1 MNSLIYFNNCAST
14 QDELIDFLNQHYL
27 SEDFLAIYTFNQTK
41 GRGQYGNSW
50 ENLPE
55 ENLAYSFALK
65 TKNINVSD
73 TCFNFYTAILVRDFI
88 ANLTKTEV
96 KIKWPND
103 LILKNKKICGMLF
116 EKNKNYFVVG
126 IGINILQE
134 NFKNLPKAGSVLSQT
149 GLSFELKA
157 FTESLHQYLF
167 EHLVQKEI
175 PNDVL
180 ELYHLHLYRKNEV
193 SVFEKNEVRQNG
205 IIQNVDE
212 NGHIWIDL
220 ENEGLQK
227 FFHKEIE
234 LLY

>member
-27 SEDFLAIYTFNQTK
+27 SEDFLAVYTFNQTK

-65 TKNINVSD
+65 TKNINISD

-149 GLSFELKA
+149 GLSFELKG

-175 PNDVL
+175 PNNIL

-205 IIQNVDE
+205 IIKNVDE
-212 NGHIWIDL
+212 TGHIWIDL
-220 ENEGLQK
+220 EKEGLQK

>member
-27 SEDFLAIYTFNQTK
+27 SEDFLAVYTFNQTK

-134 NFKNLPKAGSVLSQT
+134 NFKNLPKAGSVLRQT

-175 PNDVL
+175 PNNIL

-193 SVFEKNEVRQNG
+193 SVFEKNKVRQNG
-205 IIQNVDE
+205 IIKNVDE
-212 NGHIWIDL
+212 TGHIWIDL

>member
-27 SEDFLAIYTFNQTK
+27 SEDFLAVYTFNQTK

-65 TKNINVSD
+65 TKNINISD

-149 GLSFELKA
+149 RLSFELKP

-167 EHLVQKEI
+167 EHLIQKEI
-175 PNDVL
+175 PNNIL
-180 ELYHLHLYRKNEV
+180 ELYQLHLYRKNEV
-193 SVFEKNEVRQNG
+193 SVFEKNKVRQNG

-212 NGHIWIDL
+212 SGYIWIDL

>member
-27 SEDFLAIYTFNQTK
+27 SEDFLAVYTFNQTK

-175 PNDVL
+175 PNNIL

-205 IIQNVDE
+205 IIKNVDE

>member
-27 SEDFLAIYTFNQTK
+27 SEDFLAVYTFNQTK

-55 ENLAYSFALK
+55 ENLAFSFALK

-116 EKNKNYFVVG
+116 EKSKNYFVVG

-175 PNDVL
+175 PNNIL
-180 ELYHLHLYRKNEV
+180 ELYQLHLYRKNEV

-212 NGHIWIDL
+212 NGYIWIDL
-220 ENEGLQK
+220 EIEGLQK

>member
-27 SEDFLAIYTFNQTK
+27 SEDFLAVYTFNQTK

-65 TKNINVSD
+65 TKNINISD

-116 EKNKNYFVVG
+116 EKSKNYFVVG

-157 FTESLHQYLF
+157 FTESLHQYIF

-175 PNDVL
+175 PNNIL

-212 NGHIWIDL
+212 NGYIWIDL

>member
-27 SEDFLAIYTFNQTK
+27 SEDFLAVYTFNQTK

-205 IIQNVDE
+205 IIKNVDE
-212 NGHIWIDL
+212 TGHIWIDL

>member
-27 SEDFLAIYTFNQTK
+27 SEDFLAVYTFNQTK

-116 EKNKNYFVVG
+116 EKSKNYFVVG
-126 IGINILQE
+126 IGINILQK

-175 PNDVL
+175 PNNIL

-212 NGHIWIDL
+212 NGYIWIDL

>member
-27 SEDFLAIYTFNQTK
+27 SEDFLAVYTFNQTK

-65 TKNINVSD
+65 TKNINISD

-116 EKNKNYFVVG
+116 EKSKNYFVVG

-175 PNDVL
+175 PNNIL

-193 SVFEKNEVRQNG
+193 SVFEKNKVRQNG
-205 IIQNVDE
+205 IIKNVDE
-212 NGHIWIDL
+212 TGHIWIDL
-220 ENEGLQK
+220 ENEGIQK
-227 FFHKEIE
+227 YFHKEIE

>member
-27 SEDFLAIYTFNQTK
+27 SEDFLAVYTFNQTK

-65 TKNINVSD
+65 TKNINISD

-134 NFKNLPKAGSVLSQT
+134 NFKNLPKAGSILSQT
-149 GLSFELKA
+149 GLSFELEA

-212 NGHIWIDL
+212 TGHIWIDL

>member
-27 SEDFLAIYTFNQTK
+27 SEDFLAVYTFNQTK

-55 ENLAYSFALK
+55 KNLAYSFALK

-175 PNDVL
+175 PNNIL
-180 ELYHLHLYRKNEV
+180 ELYQLHLYRKNEV

-205 IIQNVDE
+205 IIKNVDE
-212 NGHIWIDL
+212 NGYIWIDL
-220 ENEGLQK
+220 ENEGLKK

>member
-27 SEDFLAIYTFNQTK
+27 SEDFLAVYTFNQTK

-116 EKNKNYFVVG
+116 EKSKNYFVVG

-175 PNDVL
+175 PNNIL
-180 ELYHLHLYRKNEV
+180 ELYQLHLYRKNEV

-205 IIQNVDE
+205 IIENVDE
-212 NGHIWIDL
+212 TGHIWIDL

>member
-27 SEDFLAIYTFNQTK
+27 SEDFLAVYTFNQTK

-116 EKNKNYFVVG
+116 EKSKNYFVVG

-175 PNDVL
+175 PNNIL
-180 ELYHLHLYRKNEV
+180 ELYQLHLYRKNEV
-193 SVFEKNEVRQNG
+193 SVFEKNKVRQNG
-205 IIQNVDE
+205 IIKNVDE
-212 NGHIWIDL
+212 TGHIWIDL

>member
-27 SEDFLAIYTFNQTK
+27 SEDFLAVYTFNQTK

-116 EKNKNYFVVG
+116 EKDKNYFVVG

-175 PNDVL
+175 PNNIL
-180 ELYHLHLYRKNEV
+180 ELYHLHLYRNNEV
-193 SVFEKNEVRQNG
+193 SVFEKNKVRQNG

-212 NGHIWIDL
+212 NGYIWIDL

>member
-27 SEDFLAIYTFNQTK
+27 SEDFLAVYTFNQTK

-88 ANLTKTEV
+88 ANLTKTEL

-149 GLSFELKA
+149 GLSFELKT

-175 PNDVL
+175 PNNIL

-205 IIQNVDE
+205 IIKNVDE

>member
-27 SEDFLAIYTFNQTK
+27 SEDFLAVYTFNQTK

-103 LILKNKKICGMLF
+103 LILKNKKRCGMLF
-116 EKNKNYFVVG
+116 EKSKNYFVVG

-175 PNDVL
+175 PNNIL

-205 IIQNVDE
+205 IIKNVDE
-212 NGHIWIDL
+212 NGYIWIDL

>member
-27 SEDFLAIYTFNQTK
+27 SEDFLAVYTFNQTK

-175 PNDVL
+175 PNNIL

-193 SVFEKNEVRQNG
+193 SVFEKNKVRQNG
-205 IIQNVDE
+205 IIKNVDE
-212 NGHIWIDL
+212 NGYIWIDL

>member
-65 TKNINVSD
+65 TKNINISD

-116 EKNKNYFVVG
+116 EKKKNYFVVG

-175 PNDVL
+175 PNDIL

-212 NGHIWIDL
+212 NGYIWIDL

>member
-27 SEDFLAIYTFNQTK
+27 SEDFLAVYTFNQTK

-65 TKNINVSD
+65 TKNINISD

-88 ANLTKTEV
+88 ANLTKTEA

-175 PNDVL
+175 PNNIL
-180 ELYHLHLYRKNEV
+180 ELYQLHLYRKNEV

-205 IIQNVDE
+205 IIKNVDE
-212 NGHIWIDL
+212 NGYIWIDL

>member
-27 SEDFLAIYTFNQTK
+27 SEDFLAVYTFNQTK

-116 EKNKNYFVVG
+116 EKSKNYFVVG

-175 PNDVL
+175 PNNIL

-212 NGHIWIDL
+212 NGYIWIDL

>member
-27 SEDFLAIYTFNQTK
+27 SEDFLAVYTFNQTK

-55 ENLAYSFALK
+55 KNLAYSFALK

-116 EKNKNYFVVG
+116 EKSKNYFVVG

-175 PNDVL
+175 PNNIL
-180 ELYHLHLYRKNEV
+180 ELYHLYLYRKNEV

-205 IIQNVDE
+205 IIKNVDE
-212 NGHIWIDL
+212 NGYIWIDL

>member
-1 MNSLIYFNNCAST
+1 MKSLIYFNNCAST
-14 QDELIDFLNQHYL
+14 QDELIDFLNRHYL
-27 SEDFLAIYTFNQTK
+27 SEDFLAVYTFNQTK

-73 TCFNFYTAILVRDFI
+73 TCFNFYTAILVRNFI

-116 EKNKNYFVVG
+116 EKDKNYFVVG

-157 FTESLHQYLF
+157 FTESLHQYIF

-205 IIQNVDE
+205 IIQNIDE
-212 NGHIWIDL
+212 NGYIWIDL

>member
-27 SEDFLAIYTFNQTK
+27 SEDFLAVYTFNQTK

-175 PNDVL
+175 PNNIL
-180 ELYHLHLYRKNEV
+180 ELYQLYLYRKNEV
-193 SVFEKNEVRQNG
+193 SVFEKNKVRQNG

-212 NGHIWIDL
+212 TGHIWIDL

>member
-27 SEDFLAIYTFNQTK
+27 SEDFLAVYTFNQTK

-65 TKNINVSD
+65 TKNINISD

-103 LILKNKKICGMLF
+103 LILKSKKICGMLF
-116 EKNKNYFVVG
+116 EKSKNYFVVG

-157 FTESLHQYLF
+157 FTESLNQYLF

-175 PNDVL
+175 PNNIL

-212 NGHIWIDL
+212 NGYIWIDL
-220 ENEGLQK
+220 ENEGLEK

>member
-27 SEDFLAIYTFNQTK
+27 SEDFLAVYTFNQTK

-149 GLSFELKA
+149 GLSFELKG
-157 FTESLHQYLF
+157 FTESFHQYLF

-175 PNDVL
+175 PNNIL
-180 ELYHLHLYRKNEV
+180 ELYHLYLYRKNEV

-212 NGHIWIDL
+212 NGYIWIDL

>member
-27 SEDFLAIYTFNQTK
+27 SEDFLAVYTFNQTK

-55 ENLAYSFALK
+55 KNLAYSFALK

-88 ANLTKTEV
+88 ANLTKSEV

-175 PNDVL
+175 PNNIL

-212 NGHIWIDL
+212 NGYIWIDL

>member
-27 SEDFLAIYTFNQTK
+27 SEDFLAVYTFNQTK

-55 ENLAYSFALK
+55 KNLAYSFALK

-116 EKNKNYFVVG
+116 EKSKNYFVVG

-175 PNDVL
+175 PNNIL

-193 SVFEKNEVRQNG
+193 SVFEKNKVRQNG
-205 IIQNVDE
+205 IIENVDE
-212 NGHIWIDL
+212 TGHIWIDL

>member
-27 SEDFLAIYTFNQTK
+27 SEDFLAVYTFNQTK

-149 GLSFELKA
+149 GLSFELKTFA
-157 FTESLHQYLF
+157 ESLHQYIF

-175 PNDVL
+175 PNNIL
-180 ELYHLHLYRKNEV
+180 ELYQLRLYRKNEV

-205 IIQNVDE
+205 IIKNVDE
-212 NGHIWIDL
+212 NGYIWIDL

>member
-134 NFKNLPKAGSVLSQT
+134 NFKNLPKAGSILSQT
-149 GLSFELKA
+149 GLFFELKA

-212 NGHIWIDL
+212 NGYIWIDL

>member
-27 SEDFLAIYTFNQTK
+27 SEDFLAVYTFNQTK

-65 TKNINVSD
+65 TKNINISD

-134 NFKNLPKAGSVLSQT
+134 NFKNLPKAGSILSQT
-149 GLSFELKA
+149 GLSFELKS

-175 PNDVL
+175 PNNIL

-212 NGHIWIDL
+212 NGYIWIDL

>member
-27 SEDFLAIYTFNQTK
+27 SEDFLAVYTFNQTK

-65 TKNINVSD
+65 TKTINVSD

-116 EKNKNYFVVG
+116 EKSKNYFVVG

-175 PNDVL
+175 PNNIL

-212 NGHIWIDL
+212 NGYIWIDL

>member
-27 SEDFLAIYTFNQTK
+27 SEDFLAVYTFNQTK

-149 GLSFELKA
+149 GLSFELKG
-157 FTESLHQYLF
+157 FTESFHQYLF

-175 PNDVL
+175 PNNIL

-205 IIQNVDE
+205 IIKNVDE
-212 NGHIWIDL
+212 TGHIWIDL

>member
-27 SEDFLAIYTFNQTK
+27 SEDFLAVYTFNQTK

-65 TKNINVSD
+65 NKNINVSD

-149 GLSFELKA
+149 GLSFELKTFA
-157 FTESLHQYLF
+157 ESLHQYLF

-175 PNDVL
+175 PNNIL

-205 IIQNVDE
+205 IIKNVDE
-212 NGHIWIDL
+212 TGHIWIDL

>member
-27 SEDFLAIYTFNQTK
+27 SEDFLAVYTFNQTK

-175 PNDVL
+175 PNNIL

-193 SVFEKNEVRQNG
+193 SVFEKNKVRQNG
-205 IIQNVDE
+205 IIENVDE
-212 NGHIWIDL
+212 NGYIWIDL

>member
-27 SEDFLAIYTFNQTK
+27 SEDFLAVYTFNQTK

-175 PNDVL
+175 PNNIL

-193 SVFEKNEVRQNG
+193 SVFEKNKVRQNG
-205 IIQNVDE
+205 IIENVDE
-212 NGHIWIDL
+212 TGHIWIDL

>member
-27 SEDFLAIYTFNQTK
+27 SEDFLAVYTFNQTK

-65 TKNINVSD
+65 TKNINISD

-175 PNDVL
+175 PNNIL

-205 IIQNVDE
+205 IIKNVDE
-212 NGHIWIDL
+212 TGHIWIDL

>member
-27 SEDFLAIYTFNQTK
+27 SEDFLAVYTFNQTK

-134 NFKNLPKAGSVLSQT
+134 YFKNLPKAGSVLSQT

-175 PNDVL
+175 PNNIL

-205 IIQNVDE
+205 IIKNVDE
-212 NGHIWIDL
+212 TGHIWIDL

>member
-27 SEDFLAIYTFNQTK
+27 SEDFLAVYTFNQTK

-55 ENLAYSFALK
+55 ENLAFSFALK

-134 NFKNLPKAGSVLSQT
+134 NFKNLPKAGSILSQT

-175 PNDVL
+175 PNNIL

-212 NGHIWIDL
+212 TGHIWIDL

>member
-27 SEDFLAIYTFNQTK
+27 SEDFLAVYTFNQTK

-65 TKNINVSD
+65 TKNINISD
-73 TCFNFYTAILVRDFI
+73 TYFNFYTAILVRDFI

-116 EKNKNYFVVG
+116 EKSKNYFVVG

-175 PNDVL
+175 PNNIL

-212 NGHIWIDL
+212 NGYIWIDL

>member
-27 SEDFLAIYTFNQTK
+27 SEDFLAVYTFNQTQ

-116 EKNKNYFVVG
+116 EKSKNYFVVG

-134 NFKNLPKAGSVLSQT
+134 NFKNLPKAGSILSQT

-175 PNDVL
+175 PNNIL

-212 NGHIWIDL
+212 NGYIWIDL